1 MRRRRLVTALLA
13 VVLAALGA
21 TLLTQYVRGADQRAL
36 SGLTTVDVLV
46 VTKLVPSGSAA
57 AGLGGSVTT
66 KALPRLAVAP
76 GTLGS
81 LQDAGDRVTAGIL
94 QPGEQLLNSKFVDPA
109 SLEEE
114 TEEIALPAGL
124 QEVTVSLDRQRM
136 LGSALVP
143 GDRVGVFVSLSAQ
156 GETPARTKLAVPK
169 VLVLAIGEPSS
180 EPTPARSEDDA
191 GSDVDEPAPAESV
204 TVRLAVDTEDAEK
217 VVFGA
222 EHGRVWL
229 SRQPDDVPDPSTDP
243 EADAEPD
250 AMTADKVYR

>member
-21 TLLTQYVRGADQRAL
+21 TLVTSYVRGADERAL
-36 SGLTTVDVLV
+36 SGLSTVDVLV
-46 VTKLVPSGSAA
+46 VTEVVPAGTAA
-57 AGLGGSVTT
+57 AALDDSVTT

-76 GTLGS
+76 GTLES
-81 LQDAGDRVTAGIL
+81 LQDAGDRVTAGVL
-94 QPGEQLLNSKFVDPA
+94 QPGEQLLDSKFVEPA

-114 TEEIALPAGL
+114 TEEIVLPAGL

-143 GDRVGVFVSLSAQ
+143 GDRVGVFVSLSAE

-169 VLVLAIGEPSS
+169 VLVLAIGEPST
-180 EPTPARSEDDA
+180 EPTPAPNEDEA

-229 SRQPDDVPDPSTDP
+229 SRQPDDVADADPDLDP
-243 EADAEPD
+243 DAEPD
-250 AMTADKVYR
+250 VMTAEKVYR